1 MEAPLFSF
9 RVPLRRQLHPGGRGH
24 RRAGR
29 VECSDEHS
37 GLHRPVPGARGLQ
50 VLDHHQ
56 GGRGQQVPAE
66 GLEGRAREEGG
77 VHLRV
82 PSQRL
87 L

>member
-1 MEAPLFSF
+1 M
-9 RVPLRRQLHPGGRGH
+9 PLRRQLRPGGRRH

-29 VECSDEHS
+29 VERGAEH
-37 GLHRPVPGARGLQ
+37 GCVHRPVPGARGLQ

-66 GLEGRAREEGG
+66 GLEGRAREARG

-82 PSQRL
+82 PPQRML
-87 L
+87 